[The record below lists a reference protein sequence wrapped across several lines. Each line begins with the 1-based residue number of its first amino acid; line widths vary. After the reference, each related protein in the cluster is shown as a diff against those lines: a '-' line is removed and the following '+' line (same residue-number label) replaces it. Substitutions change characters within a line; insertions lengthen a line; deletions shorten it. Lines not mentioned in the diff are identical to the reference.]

1 VAAEIPRISLD
12 LDESV
17 ESYKLATPISRKHD
31 LGYKQP
37 NGVAVKSRQVITC
50 MTIAG
55 FGVGAR
61 EQRSSI
67 AQLIRPFVG

>member
-17 ESYKLATPISRKHD
+17 GPYKLATPISRKHD

-37 NGVAVKSRQVITC
+37 NGVT
-50 MTIAG
+50 
-55 FGVGAR
+55 
-61 EQRSSI
+61 
-67 AQLIRPFVG
+67 